1 MSGYWDSI
9 IENAGNESISEFSD
23 KASSLIKLT
32 NKEIQEAIPEGVD
45 HAKFA
50 ELMSVVNDAAK
61 SNSEKADQIRNISG
75 FAEIAANLLTKLT

>member
-9 IENAGNESISEFSD
+9 IENAGNDSISEFSD

-45 HAKFA
+45 HTKFA
-50 ELMSVVNDAAK
+50 ELMSVVNDSTK
-61 SNSEKADQIRNISG
+61 SNSEKAEQIRNISG
-75 FAEIAANLLTKLT
+75 FAEIAANLLTKLV

>member
-9 IENAGNESISEFSD
+9 IENAGNDSISVFSD

-50 ELMSVVNDAAK
+50 ELMSAVNDSTK
-61 SNSEKADQIRNISG
+61 SNSEKAEQIRNIYG
-75 FAEIAANLLTKLT
+75 FAEIAANLLTKLA